1 MDKKSNILPAIV
13 FILIFLIAGCSQKQK
28 TRVEGQ
34 VEESKIVSVQ
44 FERPLGIA
52 TIEFDEEGR
61 FVSMTAKA
69 SAPLSGNNAEGV
81 EQAIT
86 VATLRAKRNISEF
99 IETELSSSRT
109 LNVMSDGALQRRS
122 SEDSETLVVNDA
134 DYNLQGE
141 NSNKQTQSD
150 DQELRKSQKV
160 TENVTEFISTSS
172 ENILRG
178 LQITDETVNNE
189 QMNVVVEVR
198 VTREQ
203 IAAARNLK
211 DMME

>member
-178 LQITDETVNNE
+178 FQITDETVNNE